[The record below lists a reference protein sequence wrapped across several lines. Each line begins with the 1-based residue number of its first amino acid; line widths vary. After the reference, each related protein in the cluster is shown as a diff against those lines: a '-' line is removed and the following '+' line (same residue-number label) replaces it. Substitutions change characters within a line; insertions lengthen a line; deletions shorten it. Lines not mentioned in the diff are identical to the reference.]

1 MNFEKAATLVL
12 TLVSI
17 VIGSNSAQATAINW
31 DFSANTGNLGTTESY
46 VSGGISIT
54 AAGFSSSS
62 FNHPTDLF
70 GKNNGSDEKGLGL
83 TDDPS
88 HENEISGTN
97 LIRIDFS
104 NARSAGI
111 TGFSFSMNSSTGG
124 EDWIVY
130 GSNSATSGL
139 TQVAVG
145 SDEVLHNLSGT
156 AGTYKYYF
164 FEDEFSWSND
174 NVLLASVSGMT
185 AAVPEPSTWAMMIL
199 GFAGVGFMSYRR
211 KTKPVSMAA

>member
-1 MNFEKAATLVL
+1 MNFEKAAILGL
-12 TLVSI
+12 TLVGI
-17 VIGSNSAQATAINW
+17 VTGSNSAQATAINW
-31 DFSANTGNLGTTESY
+31 NLSADTGNLGTTESY

-62 FNHPTDLF
+62 FNHPTDLY
-70 GKNNGSDEKGLGL
+70 GKNNGGDENGLGL

-88 HENEISGTN
+88 HDNEISGTN

-111 TGFSFSMNSSTGG
+111 TGFSFSMNSSTDG

-139 TQVAVG
+139 TEVAVG
-145 SDEVLHNLSGT
+145 SDEVLHNLTGT
-156 AGTYKYYF
+156 AGAYKYYF
-164 FEDEFSWSND
+164 FGDEFSWSDD
-174 NVLLASVSGMT
+174 NVLLATVSGVT

-211 KTKPVSMAA
+211 KAKPALMAA